1 MRVLMVED
9 ESKVSSAVAHVLKKS
24 QIQVDVAADG
34 EEGLI
39 MAESGI
45 YDVLVL
51 DIMLPGLSGLEI
63 LQTIRKKGDVTP
75 VLLLTARDSI
85 KDRVKGLDCG
95 ADDYLVKPFAL
106 PELLARIKALS
117 RRQQLIFI
125 DNNLRIGNIE
135 LIADR
140 LLMQV
145 EDQEIKLS
153 FKEAQVMEMF
163 MRNPGRVFTRE
174 YIMERIWGFNNYV
187 QDNNVEIYIHYLRKK
202 MGQKATASIVTVR
215 GVGYMLKEK
224 ENAGQTTQQPG
235 SFQ

>member
-9 ESKVSSAVAHVLKKS
+9 ETKVSSAVVHVLKKS

>member
-1 MRVLMVED
+1 MVED

>member
-1 MRVLMVED
+1 
-9 ESKVSSAVAHVLKKS
+9 VLKKS

-140 LLMQV
+140 MLMQV